1 MCSNVRNYFQG
12 LVGGD
17 EVLERDG
24 HQGVPRV
31 QRVPGQGGHRR
42 RRRRLCQKLG
52 TEVEA
57 RNLDQIL
64 SRFLTWLL
72 KALDQSCCDKQLT
85 CEPLT
90 IDSFGENSCPD
101 LFYEAFNDE
110 H

>member
-42 RRRRLCQKLG
+42 RRRHLRQKL
-52 TEVEA
+52 
-57 RNLDQIL
+57 
-64 SRFLTWLL
+64 
-72 KALDQSCCDKQLT
+72 
-85 CEPLT
+85 
-90 IDSFGENSCPD
+90 
-101 LFYEAFNDE
+101 
-110 H
+110 

>member
-31 QRVPGQGGHRR
+31 RRVPGQGGHRR
-42 RRRRLCQKLG
+42 RRRHLRQKLG

-57 RNLDQIL
+57 RNLGQVIA
-64 SRFLTWLL
+64 SFLMWLL
-72 KALDQSCCDKQLT
+72 KALNQSCCDKPLP

-90 IDSFGENSCPD
+90 IDSFGENS
-101 LFYEAFNDE
+101 
-110 H
+110 